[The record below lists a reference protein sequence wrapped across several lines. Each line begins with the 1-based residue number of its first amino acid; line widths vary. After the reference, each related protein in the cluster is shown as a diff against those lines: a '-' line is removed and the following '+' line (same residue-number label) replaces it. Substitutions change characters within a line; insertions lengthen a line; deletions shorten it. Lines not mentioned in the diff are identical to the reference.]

1 MKKLLFVCGILTI
14 GLSSLNA
21 QKDNWHKK
29 RISQTLFENYVSL
42 PEDKNV
48 KNGAYTVINADN
60 KVLVLG
66 NYKNNV
72 KDSIWNFYNTSGD
85 IIQSY
90 NYTTHQMLYKVVDPS
105 TIVKQ
110 KVVIDTALGDDD
122 KIVSPQKI
130 GGVNYGFYL
139 IHSDKALPVEVKQQK
154 NDILMEYVFNLSE
167 TGKLEDWHI
176 VYTSTFFNDD
186 RKQSI
191 SSLPKDAYEFTPAL
205 VNGKPIKSVLIYQV
219 MLYVNQARD
228 KGTYNVVTQQNQ

>member
-1 MKKLLFVCGILTI
+1 MKKLLFICVILA
-14 GLSSLNA
+14 LSLSALNA

-29 RISQTLFENYVSL
+29 RISATLFENYMSL
-42 PEDKNV
+42 PQDKNV
-48 KNGAYTVINADN
+48 KNGAYNVTNSDN

-72 KDSIWNFYNTSGD
+72 KDSIWNFYNTAGD

-90 NYTTHQMLYKVVDPS
+90 NYTTNQMLYRVVDPS

-110 KVVIDTALGDDD
+110 KVVIDTSLGEDD
-122 KIVSPQKI
+122 KIVAPQKI

-139 IHSDKALPVEVKQQK
+139 IHSDKTLPVEVKQQK
-154 NDILMEYVFNLSE
+154 NDILMEYVFSLSE
-167 TGKLEDWHI
+167 TGKLTDWHI

-191 SSLPKDAYEFTPAL
+191 SGLPKDAYEFTAAT

>member
-1 MKKLLFVCGILTI
+1 MKQLLFICAILALS
-14 GLSSLNA
+14 LSSLNA

-42 PEDKNV
+42 PQDKNV
-48 KNGAYTVINADN
+48 KNGAYNVTNVDN
-60 KVLVLG
+60 KVLILG
-66 NYKNNV
+66 SYKNNV
-72 KDSIWNFYNTSGD
+72 KDSIWNFYNTAGD

-90 NYTTHQMLYKVVDPS
+90 NYTTNQMLYRVVDPS

-110 KVVIDTALGDDD
+110 KVVIDTALGDND
-122 KIVSPQKI
+122 KIVAPQKI

-139 IHSDKALPVEVKQQK
+139 IHSDKALPIEVKQQK
-154 NDILMEYVFNLSE
+154 NDILMEYVFSLSE
-167 TGKLEDWHI
+167 TGKLTDWHI

-191 SSLPKDAYEFTPAL
+191 NGLPKDAYEFTAAT

>member
-1 MKKLLFVCGILTI
+1 MKKSLFIFTILILT
-14 GLSSLNA
+14 LSTLNA
-21 QKDNWHKK
+21 QKDNWRKK

-42 PEDKNV
+42 PDDKNV
-48 KNGAYTVINADN
+48 KNGAYTVVNSDN

-66 NYKNNV
+66 NYKSNM
-72 KDSIWNFYNTSGD
+72 KDSIWNFYNTAGD

-90 NYTTHQMLYKVVDPS
+90 NYTSHQMLYKVVDPN

-110 KVVIDTALGDDD
+110 KVVLDLALNDTD
-122 KIVSPQKI
+122 KIVGPQKI

-154 NDILMEYVFNLSE
+154 NDILMEYVFTLSE
-167 TGKLEDWHI
+167 TGQLEDWHI
-176 VYTSTFFNDD
+176 AYTSTFFNDD
-186 RKQSI
+186 RIQSI
-191 SSLPKDAYEFTPAL
+191 RGLPKDAYEFTPAY
-205 VNGKPIKSVLIYQV
+205 VNGKPVRSTLIYQV

>member
-1 MKKLLFVCGILTI
+1 MKKLLFICAILA
-14 GLSSLNA
+14 LSLNSLNA

-29 RISQTLFENYVSL
+29 RLSQTLFENYVSL
-42 PEDKNV
+42 PQDKNV
-48 KNGAYTVINADN
+48 RNGAYNVTNADN
-60 KVLVLG
+60 KVLVMG
-66 NYKNNV
+66 SYKNNV
-72 KDSIWNFYNTSGD
+72 KDSIWNYYNVAGD

-90 NYTTHQMLYKVVDPS
+90 NYNTNQMLYRVVDPS

-122 KIVSPQKI
+122 KIVAPQKI

-167 TGKLEDWHI
+167 TGKLTDWHI

-191 SSLPKDAYEFTPAL
+191 NGLPKDAYEFTAAT

>member
-1 MKKLLFVCGILTI
+1 MRKMLFCCLAFVLMFST
-14 GLSSLNA
+14 LNA
-21 QKDNWHKK
+21 QNDNWHKK

-42 PEDKNV
+42 PQDKNV
-48 KNGAYTVINADN
+48 KNGSYSVINSEN

-66 NYKNNV
+66 KFKNNV
-72 KDSIWNFYNTSGD
+72 KDSIWNFYNTAGD

-90 NYTTHQMLYKVVDPS
+90 NYSTHLLLYKVSDPS

-110 KVVIDTALGDDD
+110 KVVIDTALTDTD
-122 KIVSPQKI
+122 KIVGPQKI

-154 NDILMEYVFNLSE
+154 NDILMEYVFTLSE

-191 SSLPKDAYEFTPAL
+191 GGLPKDAYEFIPAY
-205 VNGKPIKSVLIYQV
+205 VNDKPVRSVLIYQV

-228 KGTYNVVTQQNQ
+228 KGTYNIVTQQNQ

>member
-1 MKKLLFVCGILTI
+1 
-14 GLSSLNA
+14 
-21 QKDNWHKK
+21 
-29 RISQTLFENYVSL
+29 
-42 PEDKNV
+42 
-48 KNGAYTVINADN
+48 
-60 KVLVLG
+60 
-66 NYKNNV
+66 
-72 KDSIWNFYNTSGD
+72 
-85 IIQSY
+85 
-90 NYTTHQMLYKVVDPS
+90 MLYHVVDPS

-110 KVVIDTALGDDD
+110 KVVIDTTLSEDD
-122 KIVSPQKI
+122 KIVAPQKI

-154 NDILMEYVFNLSE
+154 NDILMEYVFSLSE
-167 TGKLEDWHI
+167 TGKLTDWHI

-191 SSLPKDAYEFTPAL
+191 SGLPKDAYEFTAAT

>member
-1 MKKLLFVCGILTI
+1 MKKLLFINAILALS
-14 GLSSLNA
+14 LSSLHA

-29 RISQTLFENYVSL
+29 RISPTLFENYMSL
-42 PEDKNV
+42 PQDKNV
-48 KNGAYTVINADN
+48 KNGAYNVANVDN

-66 NYKNNV
+66 SYKNNV
-72 KDSIWNFYNTSGD
+72 KDSIWNFYNITGD

-90 NYTTHQMLYKVVDPS
+90 NYSTNQMLYHVVDPS

-110 KVVIDTALGDDD
+110 KVVIDTTLSEDD
-122 KIVSPQKI
+122 KIVAPQKI

-154 NDILMEYVFNLSE
+154 NDILMEYVFSLSE
-167 TGKLEDWHI
+167 TGKLTDWHI

-191 SSLPKDAYEFTPAL
+191 SGLPKDAYEFTAAT

>member
-1 MKKLLFVCGILTI
+1 MKKVLFICTVLT
-14 GLSSLNA
+14 LSLSYLNA

-42 PEDKNV
+42 PNDKNV
-48 KNGAYTVINADN
+48 KNGAYTVINSDN
-60 KVLVLG
+60 NVLVMG
-66 NYKNNV
+66 NFKNNV
-72 KDSIWNFYNTSGD
+72 KDSIWNFYNLAGD

-90 NYTTHQMLYKVVDPS
+90 NYTTHEMLFKVVDPS

-110 KVVIDTALGDDD
+110 KVVIDSSFSAND
-122 KIVSPQKI
+122 KIVAPQKI

-139 IHSDKALPVEVKQQK
+139 IHSDKALPAEVKQQK
-154 NDILMEYVFNLSE
+154 NDILMEYEFTLSE

-176 VYTSTFFNDD
+176 IYTSTFFNDD

-191 SSLPKDAYEFTPAL
+191 NGLPKDAYEFTPAY

>member
-1 MKKLLFVCGILTI
+1 MKKLLFI
-14 GLSSLNA
+14 GAVLALSLSSLNA

-29 RISQTLFENYVSL
+29 RLSQTLFENYVSL
-42 PEDKNV
+42 PQDKNV
-48 KNGAYTVINADN
+48 RNGAYNVTNADN
-60 KVLVLG
+60 KVLVMG
-66 NYKNNV
+66 SYKNNA
-72 KDSIWNFYNTSGD
+72 KDSIWNYYNVAGD

-90 NYTTHQMLYKVVDPS
+90 NYTTNQMLYRVVDPS

-122 KIVSPQKI
+122 KIVAPQKI

-139 IHSDKALPVEVKQQK
+139 IHSDKALPIEVKQQK

-167 TGKLEDWHI
+167 TGKLTDWHI

-191 SSLPKDAYEFTPAL
+191 SGLPKDAYEFTAAT